1 MSRTRKL
8 TLSAMVAALCVAC
21 MALSLLIPRVTL
33 AITALAGIF
42 PAVVVIT
49 CGCGWAAG
57 ASAVA
62 AALGLLILPDKTAPL
77 WFVFFFGHYPI
88 WKALIERLRNRI
100 GKPWLGWVLKLA
112 CAALCLSGLWLLF
125 RGIFLA
131 AAPLKNAGTA
141 WVVLLILALA
151 AAFVAYDIACSILI
165 GYFRVKILPRLH
177 QRS

>member
-62 AALGLLILPDKTAPL
+62 AALGLLILCC
-77 WFVFFFGHYPI
+77 FV
-88 WKALIERLRNRI
+88 LIVLETLVSLLGRRNYSGDVRLRET
-100 GKPWLGWVLKLA
+100 A
-112 CAALCLSGLWLLF
+112 GLIAWF
-125 RGIFLA
+125 RS
-131 AAPLKNAGTA
+131 T
-141 WVVLLILALA
+141 V
-151 AAFVAYDIACSILI
+151 
-165 GYFRVKILPRLH
+165 LPRL
-177 QRS
+177 R